1 MPATKTSKEAR
12 IERVT
17 WFALVMVFIPLNF
30 GQWLHTIPAYFFPA
44 AVGVILIVSG
54 VYQYGQGWRVAPIV
68 WIIAALMIAYGG
80 YAWYTRPWVDPILI
94 GLIGVV
100 AVIGLGV
107 LTGES

>member
-1 MPATKTSKEAR
+1 MARTKTSKEAR
-12 IERVT
+12 VERIT
-17 WFALVMVFIPLNF
+17 WFALVMIFVPLNF

-54 VYQYGQGWRVAPIV
+54 TYQYSQGWRVAPIV
-68 WIIAALMIAYGG
+68 WIIAALMIAYAG
-80 YAWYTRPWVDPILI
+80 YAWYIKPLIDPILI

-107 LTGES
+107 ITNES